1 MKRTLAILLCAAL
14 LLSCL
19 PILSAGAKE
28 IGIEQKF
35 KLLLD
40 DIEIAYPHHQ
50 ANQYYFAEL
59 KKTDSWTLI
68 RGGMRDLNQLA
79 KTPDLHYATVGN
91 KLVWSNKNSEPF
103 KSGYGVYDA
112 KSGAFYDL
120 TDAWGRDF
128 SGLRDAWNAM
138 PGDEGDP
145 RECGAQL
152 IGDADSDNEVTI
164 LDATRIQRYVAEL
177 DDDPFTQ
184 TLKNDYYFG
193 YPLYKCTDYDRD
205 GDFTIMD
212 ATKVQRHIADLPN
225 ILDYKVAW
233 DERYFPGY
241 DSSKQYQNC
250 WLINSLDELDL
261 KDSRFATAE
270 NLDAEKKIRDAY
282 DDSFFKDNSLL
293 LLDISLGS
301 GSYVLT
307 LKNLSIDKDGLLSVN
322 FTTNHPQVADGAVN
336 DRFIAVEVS
345 KAFVDDIRDIKVN
358 ITPDSEREKN
368 YSYAMVFDKADR
380 NYNGNKTASE
390 LITEYSQLD
399 PANTYH
405 KQLMTVLGEYP
416 ENPFVRS
423 AYLLINLP
431 LGSTSYNIDGVELSI
446 DDHKIL
452 NVDVIAKGPEIGNAV
467 VNTRFICVELSKDWL
482 TDSEDYKVNLTFEFE
497 DFSDYRPA
505 RLTSYEIRN
514 PGNPMQEIYL
524 YNNYTDLDPS
534 VRSHQMLIDK
544 YDANF
549 FKDYSLV
556 AINYDLPHSTLYQF
570 DSFTVSSGTLKALMY
585 ETKTN
590 SEDVSGKKHVWYVFE
605 VSKRFLNG
613 ATKASIDRIVTDVY
627 PENYEK
633 MDIENAQFLPGYP
646 QNNGYIPVQFKQ
658 LYTNEVEDSESS
670 YIGPHWYNM
679 KEEDPDLTGIVGI
692 AGDPN
697 ELMSLCY
704 ELPEKAA
711 DSWPY
716 ERFPSH
722 CPYDLKFF
730 RSNAVVVLVH
740 HDAYAGKTL
749 KVNNIYIK
757 DGKLLIDTELR
768 QTADE
773 LVRQDTFYVTM
784 VSVLKF
790 AIRECDDIEIGRKV
804 GGIYSEI
811 TPADGWGYL
820 PDSLDTSGYY
830 ALKTEALSKVPTC
843 GYNELPVRVNS
854 QNDGLMMLIKS
865 RTDLEYYIPGFDK
878 EKTYDDRF
886 FEDNAILATVMQGYD
901 DSATL
906 SVGNIYR
913 HGITIYATPG
923 ISYHYSYDEYG
934 TPIAQPT
941 APYRW
946 DFKKISK
953 SDIPEYVNRLD
964 FWMKRGKT
972 TPVSYTLL
980 EKYQPGRSFVN
991 DIVFN
996 GFQISDASQVEKTIT
1011 ALFTDGSGYEY
1022 DHSDHTFEVEKKDE
1036 QYFENHDVI
1045 ALRVHQASSD
1055 TTVDVKSVETFGSD
1069 LIVTIDRRYPSD
1081 HAIIPDEVDQIFFLE
1096 VPSSGSTYNVKYV
1109 INNIK
1114 VTDTSEYKAFVAP
1127 LTPADKR
1134 KSESYVISHAFDY
1147 KYITATEMESNK
1159 NTIVDY
1165 SMGDLHLNEE
1175 NGSDYILLMRD
1186 KSEYDL
1192 HFGGIKT
1199 ARNYSVSYFNDNAL
1213 IAVVGVGNSGDAV
1226 AKIDSLAV
1234 TDAGGM
1240 LYSDARIDYPHPD
1253 LGATANTPL
1262 VWTIYQV
1269 KKSDVQN
1276 VSGIGFW
1283 NPDSMIREI
1292 VPEREKMNNIISESG
1307 EQCKLLSTDAYQITA
1322 LSGTQQRYGDWSV
1335 FRMNETL
1342 TESGYVMV
1350 IKDARTFEKYFPATD
1365 FRQPYKG
1372 FFNYDALIVMV
1383 SRGSDDSA
1391 VAEMSDFAVVGQS
1404 LYVDAHTSTLAN
1416 GEPSRPMIWT
1426 CVSVDKSDLDGVKE
1440 IRFWDS
1446 DSMIREIKPT
1456 NLTMDF
1462 IKTSNEDRYRALDS
1476 TAADIEPKSS
1486 QARYEL
1492 SYSSLNLPKSELTG
1506 GYIMM
1511 IKDKATLDRHFPAA
1525 RFNTEA
1531 YTDAYF
1537 KDNAI
1542 IAMVSRGGEDTAR
1555 ADLNALGIVGEQLYV
1570 DARVSYHPYFSSDG
1584 MLEEMPS
1591 SPMVWNFRQ
1600 VKKSDISGVKSFAFW
1615 NSEAMIAPVFVRS
1628 GYVPDP
1634 TSEYVKDIKTTEITM
1649 SAPSESDFSWKPLG
1663 SSETGYT
1670 LILNSRAALEYYLP
1684 GFDTEKKYNDAFFKD
1699 SAIIAAVLRGNDA
1712 TSAAHFGK
1720 IGLIYNTLFVN
1731 AYYTNN
1737 QPVIDGTP
1745 VAQPTTPTIWTF
1757 AKVSKADIKSIGDI
1771 QFWNAK

>member
-1 MKRTLAILLCAAL
+1 MKESETGYSFLID
-14 LLSCL
+14 S
-19 PILSAGAKE
+19 KE
-28 IGIEQKF
+28 KF
-35 KLLLD
+35 KKLL
-40 DIEIAYPHHQ
+40 P
-50 ANQYYFAEL
+50 
-59 KKTDSWTLI
+59 KTDPS
-68 RGGMRDLNQLA
+68 
-79 KTPDLHYATVGN
+79 
-91 KLVWSNKNSEPF
+91 
-103 KSGYGVYDA
+103 VY
-112 KSGAFYDL
+112 
-120 TDAWGRDF
+120 T
-128 SGLRDAWNAM
+128 
-138 PGDEGDP
+138 
-145 RECGAQL
+145 
-152 IGDADSDNEVTI
+152 
-164 LDATRIQRYVAEL
+164 
-177 DDDPFTQ
+177 
-184 TLKNDYYFG
+184 
-193 YPLYKCTDYDRD
+193 
-205 GDFTIMD
+205 
-212 ATKVQRHIADLPN
+212 
-225 ILDYKVAW
+225 
-233 DERYFPGY
+233 
-241 DSSKQYQNC
+241 
-250 WLINSLDELDL
+250 
-261 KDSRFATAE
+261 
-270 NLDAEKKIRDAY
+270 
-282 DDSFFKDNSLL
+282 DSFF
-293 LLDISLGS
+293 
-301 GSYVLT
+301 
-307 LKNLSIDKDGLLSVN
+307 
-322 FTTNHPQVADGAVN
+322 
-336 DRFIAVEVS
+336 R
-345 KAFVDDIRDIKVN
+345 
-358 ITPDSEREKN
+358 N
-368 YSYAMVFDKADR
+368 YS
-380 NYNGNKTASE
+380 
-390 LITEYSQLD
+390 LI
-399 PANTYH
+399 
-405 KQLMTVLGEYP
+405 V
-416 ENPFVRS
+416 
-423 AYLLINLP
+423 
-431 LGSTSYNIDGVELSI
+431 
-446 DDHKIL
+446 
-452 NVDVIAKGPEIGNAV
+452 
-467 VNTRFICVELSKDWL
+467 
-482 TDSEDYKVNLTFEFE
+482 
-497 DFSDYRPA
+497 
-505 RLTSYEIRN
+505 
-514 PGNPMQEIYL
+514 
-524 YNNYTDLDPS
+524 
-534 VRSHQMLIDK
+534 
-544 YDANF
+544 
-549 FKDYSLV
+549 
-556 AINYDLPHSTLYQF
+556 
-570 DSFTVSSGTLKALMY
+570 
-585 ETKTN
+585 
-590 SEDVSGKKHVWYVFE
+590 
-605 VSKRFLNG
+605 
-613 ATKASIDRIVTDVY
+613 
-627 PENYEK
+627 
-633 MDIENAQFLPGYP
+633 
-646 QNNGYIPVQFKQ
+646 
-658 LYTNEVEDSESS
+658 
-670 YIGPHWYNM
+670 
-679 KEEDPDLTGIVGI
+679 
-692 AGDPN
+692 
-697 ELMSLCY
+697 
-704 ELPEKAA
+704 
-711 DSWPY
+711 
-716 ERFPSH
+716 
-722 CPYDLKFF
+722 
-730 RSNAVVVLVH
+730 
-740 HDAYAGKTL
+740 
-749 KVNNIYIK
+749 
-757 DGKLLIDTELR
+757 
-768 QTADE
+768 
-773 LVRQDTFYVTM
+773 
-784 VSVLKF
+784 
-790 AIRECDDIEIGRKV
+790 
-804 GGIYSEI
+804 
-811 TPADGWGYL
+811 
-820 PDSLDTSGYY
+820 
-830 ALKTEALSKVPTC
+830 
-843 GYNELPVRVNS
+843 
-854 QNDGLMMLIKS
+854 
-865 RTDLEYYIPGFDK
+865 
-878 EKTYDDRF
+878 
-886 FEDNAILATVMQGYD
+886 TVMQGYD
-901 DSATL
+901 DSA
-906 SVGNIYR
+906 
-913 HGITIYATPG
+913 YADVNYVMKDVDDVLYINPQVKYTQ
-923 ISYHYSYDEYG
+923 STDEDG
-934 TPIAQPT
+934 TPIAEPT
-941 APYRW
+941 EPLVWCIQRVSRKSVAGVKSIGFWRNNPTSG
-946 DFKKISK
+946 KIAYSVMEAYDPDYAF
-953 SDIPEYVNRLD
+953 SEDTAAD
-964 FWMKRGKT
+964 H
-972 TPVSYTLL
+972 
-980 EKYQPGRSFVN
+980 
-991 DIVFN
+991 
-996 GFQISDASQVEKTIT
+996 IT
-1011 ALFTDGSGYEY
+1011 AKSLVNSAINTLYGNEDRDS
-1022 DHSDHTFEVEKKDE
+1022 HTFEVEKKDDK
-1036 QYFENHDVI
+1036 YFETHDVI
-1045 ALRVHQASSD
+1045 AMRVYQGSCETALEV
-1055 TTVDVKSVETFGSD
+1055 TGVELKSNQ
-1069 LIVTIDRRYPSD
+1069 LIVSIDRRHYSTTEP
-1081 HAIIPDEVDQIFFLE
+1081 PDSHLRLIFLE
-1096 VPSSGSTYNVKYV
+1096 IPTLGARY
-1109 INNIK
+1109 NNIK
-1114 VTDTSEYKAFVAP
+1114 VTINDTSEYKALVAP

-1234 TDAGGM
+1234 TDACGM

-1292 VPEREKMNNIISESG
+1292 VPEREKMNRIISESG

-1365 FRQPYKG
+1365 FKQPYKG

-1426 CVSVDKSDLDGVKE
+1426 CVSVNKSDLDGVKE

-1462 IKTSNEDRYRALDS
+1462 IKTSNEDRYRVLDS

-1492 SYSSLNLPKSELTG
+1492 SYSSLNLPNSELTG

-1649 SAPSESDFSWKPLG
+1649 SSPSESDFSWKPLG
-1663 SSETGYT
+1663 TSETGYT

-1712 TSAAHFGK
+1712 TGAAHFGK
-1720 IGLIYNTLFVN
+1720 IGVINNTLFVN

>member
-28 IGIEQKF
+28 IGVEQKF

-177 DDDPFTQ
+177 DADPFTQ
-184 TLKNDYYFG
+184 TLKKDYYFG

-225 ILDYKVAW
+225 MLDYKVKW
-233 DERYFPGY
+233 NESEYTPD
-241 DSSKQYQNC
+241 
-250 WLINSLDELDL
+250 DL
-261 KDSRFATAE
+261 KYREKYIVTDRSQLHEEYPDEKRM
-270 NLDAEKKIRDAY
+270 LDTY
-282 DDSFFKDNSLL
+282 DDSFFTDQMLVGVN
-293 LLDISLGS
+293 ILGHMEQYMTTVT
-301 GSYVLT
+301 GV
-307 LKNLSIDKDGLLSVN
+307 SIDSDGVLNVDFRSERKIEAITITCHQTACIEL
-322 FTTNHPQVADGAVN
+322 
-336 DRFIAVEVS
+336 S
-345 KAFVDDIRDIKVN
+345 KAFLDDIKDIKINVEYVTPVSQTLVADAVKYIDAIDRPSN
-358 ITPDSEREKN
+358 AVAAQQGYKMLSTTHEFTGSYDLSVPDSFKEIIELH
-368 YSYAMVFDKADR
+368 AGQ
-380 NYNGNKTASE
+380 YNSSE
-390 LITEYSQLD
+390 LKGYLAVIKTPEQYKYIFPKRDASKYTEAFFKD
-399 PANTYH
+399 HA
-405 KQLMTVLGEYP
+405 
-416 ENPFVRS
+416 
-423 AYLLINLP
+423 LIAL
-431 LGSTSYNIDGVELSI
+431 V
-446 DDHKIL
+446 HQ
-452 NVDVIAKGPEIGNAV
+452 
-467 VNTRFICVELSKDWL
+467 
-482 TDSEDYKVNLTFEFE
+482 
-497 DFSDYRPA
+497 FSDYYDYMTMSHVAVKRDTLYAEIDVFTPFDNAPLGNVYYDVVSVSLDDVKDVNNA
-505 RLTSYEIRN
+505 RL
-514 PGNPMQEIYL
+514 
-524 YNNYTDLDPS
+524 
-534 VRSHQMLIDK
+534 
-544 YDANF
+544 
-549 FKDYSLV
+549 
-556 AINYDLPHSTLYQF
+556 
-570 DSFTVSSGTLKALMY
+570 
-585 ETKTN
+585 
-590 SEDVSGKKHVWYVFE
+590 W
-605 VSKRFLNG
+605 
-613 ATKASIDRIVTDVY
+613 
-627 PENYEK
+627 
-633 MDIENAQFLPGYP
+633 
-646 QNNGYIPVQFKQ
+646 
-658 LYTNEVEDSESS
+658 
-670 YIGPHWYNM
+670 
-679 KEEDPDLTGIVGI
+679 
-692 AGDPN
+692 
-697 ELMSLCY
+697 
-704 ELPEKAA
+704 
-711 DSWPY
+711 
-716 ERFPSH
+716 
-722 CPYDLKFF
+722 
-730 RSNAVVVLVH
+730 
-740 HDAYAGKTL
+740 
-749 KVNNIYIK
+749 
-757 DGKLLIDTELR
+757 
-768 QTADE
+768 
-773 LVRQDTFYVTM
+773 
-784 VSVLKF
+784 
-790 AIRECDDIEIGRKV
+790 
-804 GGIYSEI
+804 
-811 TPADGWGYL
+811 
-820 PDSLDTSGYY
+820 
-830 ALKTEALSKVPTC
+830 
-843 GYNELPVRVNS
+843 
-854 QNDGLMMLIKS
+854 
-865 RTDLEYYIPGFDK
+865 
-878 EKTYDDRF
+878 YDDRYSRKMLLGVYPGDGELPALPYSIDSANVQRISATSVYHDTDSDMYLPESMYSNPCKAKVAVAYNPEQMKYLIGYQVPDGDES
-886 FEDNAILATVMQGYD
+886 FEDNAYLILDYLSKDTTAEIAKIYLNSSAELDVILSETEVSESADYRHTVQIMKIPKDPIFCAANNIYLWSETPIDNTIVTGEITPMEERPANIAYWGSYPQVYPTQLTQNVPGKYDYTWEDLEQNAGVKESETGYSFLIDSKEKFKKLLPKTDPSVYTDSFFRNYSLIVTVMQGYD
-901 DSATL
+901 DSA
-906 SVGNIYR
+906 
-913 HGITIYATPG
+913 YADVNYVMKDVDDVLYINPQVKYTQ
-923 ISYHYSYDEYG
+923 STDEDG
-934 TPIAQPT
+934 TPIAEPT
-941 APYRW
+941 EPLVWCIQRVSRKSVAGVKSIGFWRNNPTSG
-946 DFKKISK
+946 KIAYSVMEAYDPDYAF
-953 SDIPEYVNRLD
+953 SEDTAAD
-964 FWMKRGKT
+964 H
-972 TPVSYTLL
+972 
-980 EKYQPGRSFVN
+980 
-991 DIVFN
+991 
-996 GFQISDASQVEKTIT
+996 IT
-1011 ALFTDGSGYEY
+1011 AKSLVNSAINTLYGNEDRDS
-1022 DHSDHTFEVEKKDE
+1022 HTFEVEKKDDK
-1036 QYFENHDVI
+1036 YFETHDVI
-1045 ALRVHQASSD
+1045 AMRVYQGSCETALEV
-1055 TTVDVKSVETFGSD
+1055 TGVELKSNQ
-1069 LIVTIDRRYPSD
+1069 LIVSIDRRHYSTTEP
-1081 HAIIPDEVDQIFFLE
+1081 PDSHLRLIFLE
-1096 VPSSGSTYNVKYV
+1096 IPTLGARY
-1109 INNIK
+1109 NNIK
-1114 VTDTSEYKAFVAP
+1114 VTINDTSEYKALVAP

-1234 TDAGGM
+1234 TDACGM

-1292 VPEREKMNNIISESG
+1292 VPEREKMNKIMAESG

-1365 FRQPYKG
+1365 FKQPYKG

-1404 LYVDAHTSTLAN
+1404 LYVDAHTSTSYL

-1426 CVSVDKSDLDGVKE
+1426 CVSVNKSDLDGVKE
-1440 IRFWDS
+1440 IRFWNS

-1462 IKTSNEDRYRALDS
+1462 IKTSNEDRYRVLDS

-1492 SYSSLNLPKSELTG
+1492 SYSSLNLPNSELTG

-1600 VKKSDISGVKSFAFW
+1600 VKKSDISGVKSFCFW

-1649 SAPSESDFSWKPLG
+1649 SSPSESDFSWKPLG

-1712 TSAAHFGK
+1712 TSAAQFGK
-1720 IGLIYNTLFVN
+1720 IGLINNTLFVN

-1737 QPVIDGTP
+1737 QPVIGTP